1 MTDRQPPPSTQALP
15 TAIVLICRDPVTRVL
30 ASRMVQTLGLGA
42 PVLRE
47 TLDAAALKSCKFLLI
62 DEGDLPE
69 DDLAWPA
76 AGGTTVIVMSTHD
89 RPLPAPN
96 ALRLR
101 KPLDLPSLKAA
112 LQPADS
118 RTTGA
123 EADDVDAALWNE
135 LLTVFGRAGVAE
147 MIAALQR
154 DLPPQ
159 QQRLETASR
168 AEDDKAIRSLAH
180 SLRGVALQ
188 FGAASLAE
196 AWDRVEHPTP
206 DAVLAPQA
214 AEAAQLLQRH
224 EALIR
229 RVQEKLHDA

>member
-15 TAIVLICRDPVTRVL
+15 TAIVLICRDPVTRIL
-30 ASRMVQTLGLGA
+30 AARMIETLGLGA
-42 PVLRE
+42 PTVRE
-47 TLDAAALKSCKFLLI
+47 TLDAAALKSCKFLLV
-62 DEGDLPE
+62 DEGDLPAG
-69 DDLAWPA
+69 DLAWPA
-76 AGGTTVIVMSTHD
+76 AEGTTVIVMSTHD
-89 RPLPAPN
+89 RPLPAPH

-118 RTTGA
+118 RTTGT

-147 MIAALQR
+147 MLAALQR
-154 DLPPQ
+154 DLPQQ

-188 FGAASLAE
+188 FGAAALVE
-196 AWDRVEHPTP
+196 AWDRVEHPAAST
-206 DAVLAPQA
+206 ALANQA
-214 AEAAQLLQRH
+214 AEAARLLQRH

-229 RVQEKLHDA
+229 RVQERLRDA